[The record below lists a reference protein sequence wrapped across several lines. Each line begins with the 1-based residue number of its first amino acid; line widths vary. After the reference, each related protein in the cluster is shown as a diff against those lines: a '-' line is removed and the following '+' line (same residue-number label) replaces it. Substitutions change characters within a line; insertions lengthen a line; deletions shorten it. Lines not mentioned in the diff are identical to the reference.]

1 MRKLTSVA
9 LFAVAVTLIPG
20 LASAENFYAAVRGG
34 PGITP
39 DTDNGFVGS
48 PRLTDEYKVGLTGS
62 GAVGYFFPFGLRAE
76 GEFGFIYSPLK
87 REGGVD
93 VDGSVKSYLLM
104 ANAYYDL
111 KLPVLGP
118 FKPYVGFGL
127 GGARVNNDQQMIATF
142 FGGRKVDIDETRTA
156 FAYQARVGVGYEF
169 NKLLDLS
176 LGYRYIHIDSGN
188 IDNGGRRINLDEI
201 RNHSVELGFAIKF

>member
-1 MRKLTSVA
+1 MRKLTLVA
-9 LFAVAVTLIPG
+9 LFAVAVALVPG

-34 PGITP
+34 PGITQ

-93 VDGSVKSYLLM
+93 VDGSVRSYLVM

-118 FKPYVGFGL
+118 FKPYIGFGL

-142 FGGRKVDIDETRTA
+142 FGGRKVDVDEWRTA
-156 FAYQARVGVGYEF
+156 FAYQGRVGVGYEF
-169 NKLLDLS
+169 NKWLDLS
-176 LGYRYIHIDSGN
+176 LGYRYIHIDSGSV
-188 IDNGGRRINLDEI
+188 DSGGRRINFDEI

>member
-176 LGYRYIHIDSGN
+176 LGYRYIHIDSGSV
-188 IDNGGRRINLDEI
+188 DSGGRRINFDEI
-201 RNHSVELGFAIKF
+201 RNHSVELGFAVKF